1 MRALLK
7 NVYLKNYNTR
17 FLVRL
22 VHDLYDDYNYKRF
35 LSRNIY
41 DSALKKSLLF
51 REEDLSYH
59 KKSDPTEQTFKL
71 KQEIDEFINLFNR
84 KVELMLEEFTDD
96 EKRIYND
103 CIINRLSDKVVKDR
117 ICKTDKTYYRIKK
130 SCYLKVVL
138 CFELVDGYEK
148 NIATSTISLAG

>member
-59 KKSDPTEQTFKL
+59 KKADPTEQTFKL

-84 KVELMLEEFTDD
+84 KV
-96 EKRIYND
+96 
-103 CIINRLSDKVVKDR
+103 
-117 ICKTDKTYYRIKK
+117 
-130 SCYLKVVL
+130 
-138 CFELVDGYEK
+138 
-148 NIATSTISLAG
+148 